1 MMWTGVRSPA
11 VASRTSWSKK
21 GTSAPGCWK
30 GFSAEP
36 ARYSST
42 LLCAAARTAVLTG
55 GAAGRFF
62 FFLAAVFFFA
72 ADADGEPASRQ
83 QPRRAAPS
91 ARGIR
96 QRITLESSLR
106 WPLLPPM
113 KDRHQF
119 ESLSP
124 QPIRN
129 DVWRSEEHTSELQ
142 SPMYLV

>member
-11 VASRTSWSKK
+11 VASRTSCSKK

-42 LLCAAARTAVLTG
+42 LLCAAARAAALTA

-62 FFLAAVFFFA
+62 FFLAAVFFLA
-72 ADADGEPASRQ
+72 AAADGEPASRQ
-83 QPRRAAPS
+83 QPKRAAPS

-96 QRITLESSLR
+96 LRIIPDKKRSLAVGAQLAAVR
-106 WPLLPPM
+106 SHRSR
-113 KDRHQF
+113 DREGAF
-119 ESLSP
+119 L
-124 QPIRN
+124 
-129 DVWRSEEHTSELQ
+129 
-142 SPMYLV
+142 